1 MAQAKRKPG
10 VNSDLATDM
19 PISAAL
25 EKTPVS
31 PAEQPVAV
39 ASAGT
44 ATGAATAA
52 ATGIGPNSPAR
63 ALQEELSHWAS
74 SGEQAASTLS
84 TDDLKLPMAQR
95 VLVICGASA
104 LLWSVILAGVSIFL
118 PIW

>member
-31 PAEQPVAV
+31 PAEQPVTV

-44 ATGAATAA
+44 ATGAAT
-52 ATGIGPNSPAR
+52 GSGPNSPAR

-104 LLWSVILAGVSIFL
+104 LLWSVILAGVSIVL